1 MVSKTKTNEHRAA
14 QTSETTGSAP
24 LTPGAPRPTKGMTR
38 LVLELIRPY
47 RGWLTIVFIAM
58 LIETVMSLA
67 AP

>member
-1 MVSKTKTNEHRAA
+1 
-14 QTSETTGSAP
+14 
-24 LTPGAPRPTKGMTR
+24 MTR